1 MVAAADDREGG
12 DGAESGDL
20 ALRLLPAAVRAVG
33 DDLLVARPGPDLPVH
48 RLTGSS
54 PALWRLFEAGA
65 TVDEAASCVADA
77 THTPVSDVRSG
88 VAAFARRLVTLGL
101 AEPA

>member
-1 MVAAADDREGG
+1 MVAGHNREGG
-12 DGAESGDL
+12 DGGTSGDL
-20 ALRLLPAAVRAVG
+20 ALRLFPAAVRAVG
-33 DDLLVARPGPDLPVH
+33 DDILVARPGPDLPVH

-54 PALWRLFEAGA
+54 PTLWRLFEAGA

-77 THTPVSDVRSG
+77 THTPVSSVRPG